1 MSRDRDRPFKNMS
14 ASERWALET
23 LQRYQLL
30 RVIARYLGIA
40 LIAFVAVAL
49 PVYWG
54 AGQQTAIKLFYKV
67 IVEGAATDKLWKG
80 LVVALILLL
89 FWQRASYTRR
99 LQHLGRRT
107 EELERKIDPRRTSS
121 NPRT

>member
-54 AGQQTAIKLFYKV
+54 AGQQIGCSIY
-67 IVEGAATDKLWKG
+67 
-80 LVVALILLL
+80 
-89 FWQRASYTRR
+89 
-99 LQHLGRRT
+99 
-107 EELERKIDPRRTSS
+107 
-121 NPRT
+121 N